1 MQIPPATSKVSCKDI
16 ALMLHVKMSL
26 HNGLKA
32 YGGSKQAPGTN
43 SIVKEGDS
51 FKIGQDIDVR

>member
-1 MQIPPATSKVSCKDI
+1 
-16 ALMLHVKMSL
+16 MLHVKMSL

-32 YGGSKQAPGTN
+32 YGGSKGGSKQAPGTN